1 MHQHLAQ
8 RHAKFVLLE
17 HTLTTLVQL
26 TALSVALEPMFLFHR
41 IGPSVAHVAQAH
53 ILVWLPQQLA
63 PPVLLGPILLVWE
76 QHNNAQCVLLGPI
89 PLL

>member
-8 RHAKFVLLE
+8 CHAKIVLLE

-26 TALSVALEPMFLFHR
+26 TALPVALEPMFLFHR
-41 IGPSVAHVAQAH
+41 IVPSVAHVAQAH
-53 ILVWLPQQLA
+53 ILVWLPQQPA
-63 PPVLLGPILLVWE
+63 PPVLLGPIFLVWE
-76 QHNNAQCVLLGPI
+76 QHNAQCVLLGPI